1 MFVGEKKSGGERA
14 SGWWGR
20 DPGRPGMII
29 PVRCFTCNKVRVGG
43 GLARSTAAR
52 APVPALWRSALVPSS
67 SGAFARRMRAQRQG
81 RRRAQDPARA
91 PVLFYAAARRCVLR
105 AARRRASG
113 APDAPAHSRSD
124 PRRRGRI

>member
-1 MFVGEKKSGGERA
+1 
-14 SGWWGR
+14 
-20 DPGRPGMII
+20 MII

-52 APVPALWRSALVPSS
+52 APVPALWRSALVPPS
-67 SGAFARRMRAQRQG
+67 SGAFARRMRAQRQD
-81 RRRAQDPARA
+81 RRSAQDPARA
-91 PVLFYAAARRCVLR
+91 PVLLYAAARRRVLR